1 MGEIFGAMRR
11 VSLPSDIGLPEAR
24 YSSHLFIN
32 SFPAFLT
39 LFSFYR
45 ILADKQMKEFIPDKV
60 TRSFILMNLHR
71 AVNGV

>member
-24 YSSHLFIN
+24 
-32 SFPAFLT
+32 
-39 LFSFYR
+39 
-45 ILADKQMKEFIPDKV
+45 ILADQQMKDFIPDKI